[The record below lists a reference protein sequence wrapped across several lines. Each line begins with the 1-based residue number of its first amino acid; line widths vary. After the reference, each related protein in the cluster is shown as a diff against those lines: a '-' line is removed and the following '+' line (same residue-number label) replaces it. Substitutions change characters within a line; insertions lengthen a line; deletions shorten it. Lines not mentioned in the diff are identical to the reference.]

1 MTTTTQQK
9 PFGLSAIGQIFV
21 RARDLDRA
29 VRFYRDTLGVP
40 FLFQAPPNM
49 AFFQCGATTVML
61 GVPEAPEFDHPASLV
76 YYLVPDIA
84 TAHTILR
91 GRGVEFI
98 SEPHLVHRAADYELW
113 LADFRDPE
121 GNVLALMMRKPLA

>member
-1 MTTTTQQK
+1 MTTAAT
-9 PFGLSAIGQIFV
+9 PFGLSTIGQIFV

-40 FLFQAPPNM
+40 FLFQVPRM

-61 GVPEAPEFDHPASLV
+61 GLAETPEFDHPASLL

-84 TAHTILR
+84 LAHVTLR
-91 GRGVEFI
+91 DRGVEFI
-98 SEPHLVHRAADYELW
+98 TQPHLVHRAPDYELW
-113 LADFRDPE
+113 LADFRDTE
-121 GNVLALMMRKPLA
+121 GNVLALMDRKPRS